1 MKSTAA
7 VISLLVAFSASAA
20 LGQASSRGDF
30 EELCKIWKGRWVA
43 DNTLLADSPGIGK
56 KGEKVRVSSEVRI
69 IADGNAILQTG
80 YAGNGTF
87 TRFIAY
93 DASSKQIK
101 ILEAT
106 SAGNVWAGVFSKK
119 DGKWGWE
126 GTGSRPDGSKFES
139 NGTIAISD
147 GGDIHTWSATITI
160 EGDKAT
166 PSHVENVYRRVNK

>member
-1 MKSTAA
+1 MRYTAA

-30 EELCKIWKGRWVA
+30 EELCRIWQGRWVA

-56 KGEKVRVSSEVRI
+56 KGEKVRVTSEVRI

-80 YAGNGTF
+80 YAGDGTF

-106 SAGNVWAGVFSKK
+106 SAGSAWSGVFFKN
-119 DGKWGWE
+119 DGKWGLQ
-126 GTGSRPDGSKFES
+126 GTGSRPDGSKVES
-139 NGTIAISD
+139 NGTMAISD
-147 GGDIHTWSATITI
+147 GGDVHTWSATITI

-166 PSHVENVYRRVNK
+166 PFHVENMYRRVSK